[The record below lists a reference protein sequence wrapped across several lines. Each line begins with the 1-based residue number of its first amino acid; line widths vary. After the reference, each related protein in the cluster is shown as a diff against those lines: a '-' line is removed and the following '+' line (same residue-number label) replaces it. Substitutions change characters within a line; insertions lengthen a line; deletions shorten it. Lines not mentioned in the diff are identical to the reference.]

1 MEQERLSLWAYCQF
15 NMNLLLVILSILMTL
30 LMILQ
35 AEKLEKFNYI
45 NNCLILPL

>member
-1 MEQERLSLWAYCQF
+1 MSDFPLWEYCQF
-15 NMNLLLVILSILMTL
+15 NMNLLILSILMAL
-30 LMILQ
+30 LMIFQ